1 MPAAVT
7 CLLLCDGSGKGVLG
21 GWADLSPSQTQA
33 LKDSLPSSRAQWS
46 PARKGTAS
54 TGVLC
59 TVLSVT
65 CSKGAP
71 AAWGV
76 HSTSFLAF
84 HGHMHK
90 RMWDA
95 PTHLPPPTWGHATV
109 LGQDGHL
116 EQLPRERKR
125 PTGRQPPADG
135 RDSSLQFHLQFVR
148 DTAFSPRTAFLRTSA
163 SVYSFTEAKH
173 QTGLQTCA

>member
-1 MPAAVT
+1 MAQGKASWEAGLT
-7 CLLLCDGSGKGVLG
+7 CPHLRPRSSKTASHLPGHSGHH
-21 GWADLSPSQTQA
+21 P
-33 LKDSLPSSRAQWS
+33 
-46 PARKGTAS
+46 RKGTAS

-116 EQLPRERKR
+116 EQPPRERKR

-148 DTAFSPRTAFLRTSA
+148 DTAFSPRPAFLRTSA